1 MVKVNPSVR
10 KFFDDK
16 LPFIMRIV
24 AAARYQSTKRKIQ
37 HILKERRE
45 VSIEL
50 GSGMKKGQGEW
61 LTMDLTSAC
70 DECKR
75 VLVPGGKFLICV
87 PNAKLFLDAY
97 ANGVALDPSYFHV
110 VAAYNRTTLIDC
122 VNYMAYMDGNHQY
135 MFDEENLQHLLRAK
149 GFRDVGPRPFDP
161 RLDDPGKDNHS
172 IYAQAEK

>member
-70 DECKR
+70 DLYWDLRYGLPFPSESIQKIYSSHFFEHLTYRQTQVLLDECKR

-110 VAAYNRTTLIDC
+110 VAAY
-122 VNYMAYMDGNHQY
+122 
-135 MFDEENLQHLLRAK
+135 
-149 GFRDVGPRPFDP
+149 
-161 RLDDPGKDNHS
+161 
-172 IYAQAEK
+172 